1 MPETAKTDAFI
12 DLPRELEEDLIK
24 IGSTL
29 PAWSVEGTFLA
40 KSTIEQYRAA
50 LDSAPLFD
58 EFRGSL
64 LSTLG
69 GVRGGYAV
77 VRLRNIAEALGFGGP
92 FLRLATAILAEVAIP
107 FQPFQRWPLWKELG
121 TNLNANPGMSTGVG
135 YNAFH
140 MDLVNVTR
148 PPDYTTLLCVRPD
161 PLSAGASILSDAR
174 AAVSRL
180 TQSSRARLADVA
192 YRYGSFFE
200 LSDVG
205 EEYKPFPILDG
216 EPADR
221 GFVRFTAKML
231 AEAGLDLD
239 EEHTYAAR
247 ELADEMVAGQVS
259 FTLQRGDFLIVNQH
273 HWVHGREPLA
283 AGQHDVAP
291 GDRRLLLQL
300 FLRGRGAA
308 EPAAS

>member
-1 MPETAKTDAFI
+1 M
-12 DLPRELEEDLIK
+12 
-24 IGSTL
+24 
-29 PAWSVEGTFLA
+29 EGTFLA
-40 KSTIEQYRAA
+40 ESTIERYRTA

-58 EFRGSL
+58 EFRGFL
-64 LSTLG
+64 LSTLD
-69 GVRGGYAV
+69 GVTGGYAV
-77 VRLRNIAEALGFGGP
+77 VRLRNIAEALGFEDP

-121 TNLNANPGMSTGVG
+121 TNLDANPGMSTGVG

-161 PLSAGASILSDAR
+161 PLGAGASILSDAR

-180 TQSSRARLADVA
+180 MPSSRARLAGA
-192 YRYGSFFE
+192 TYSYGSFFE

-216 EPADR
+216 EPAGR

-239 EEHTYAAR
+239 EEHAHAAR

-273 HWVHGREPLA
+273 RWVHGREPLA
-283 AGQHDVAP
+283 AGQHDVTP
-291 GDRRLLLQL
+291 EDRRLLLQL

-308 EPAAS
+308 EPGAS